1 MVSSGSLRTEIGLSL
16 FSTGSFRLLDQ
27 DRPDEALVCLARVRT
42 RSSRA
47 AIEAEFG
54 TMRATVAEEAAKA
67 KGTWTDL
74 FRGPNRLRTHIATG
88 VSSFGPAQGFSF
100 ITGYLVL
107 FFVQLGFENPLL
119 LNVYVSLV
127 VVGIVMISSFAQD
140 FIGRRTL
147 LLGSTVAMGA
157 AMFSLAAVT
166 TKTPVPSGSAADGC
180 LFTSESTTLLYRGV
194 RD

>member
-1 MVSSGSLRTEIGLSL
+1 M
-16 FSTGSFRLLDQ
+16 Q
-27 DRPDEALVCLARVRT
+27 
-42 RSSRA
+42 
-47 AIEAEFG
+47 
-54 TMRATVAEEAAKA
+54 ATVAEEAAKA
-67 KGTWTDL
+67 KGTWIDL
-74 FRGPNRLRTHIATG
+74 FKSPNRLRTHIATG

-140 FIGRRTL
+140 FFGRRTL

-166 TKTPVPSGSAADGC
+166 TKTPVPSGSAANGC
-180 LFTSESTTLLYRGV
+180 LFTSESKPMLCSRFCG
-194 RD
+194 